1 MRGQSWDEL
10 EWIAKIQRI
19 KNYQEMSKEELITY
33 LLKSKQS
40 IVELFNSDLD
50 DDKISDIRRI
60 LNRLRDRLP
69 RKYRREIE
77 KTETEENY
85 EYLRKLVRNLSNKE
99 SK

>member
-1 MRGQSWDEL
+1 
-10 EWIAKIQRI
+10 
-19 KNYQEMSKEELITY
+19 MSKEELITY

-77 KTETEENY
+77 KAEKEENY

>member
-1 MRGQSWDEL
+1 MLGQSWDEL

-77 KTETEENY
+77 KAEKKENY

>member
-77 KTETEENY
+77 KTEKEENN